1 MVPHVLSRIGRAA
14 RASEASREMRFAS
27 GNAARRSML
36 RLLGPAACVALF
48 VGASPSA
55 AVGTTADAD
64 RVAPRPTTA
73 AVAPATGDPDA
84 GAKIYARCEAC
95 HALAY
100 DRTGPRHCG
109 LIGRKAGSVPG
120 FDYSDAMKRSGIVWN
135 AQTLDRF
142 LADPAKTVPGTTMG
156 YAGVKDPKER
166 ADLIAFLQQ
175 QSNGPSCT
183 R

>member
-1 MVPHVLSRIGRAA
+1 MVPHLSSRPGRAA
-14 RASEASREMRFAS
+14 KAGDRRRVTRFVS
-27 GNAARRSML
+27 GNAALRSAF
-36 RLLGPAACVALF
+36 RLLRPGAFAALVVA
-48 VGASPSA
+48 
-55 AVGTTADAD
+55 
-64 RVAPRPTTA
+64 
-73 AVAPATGDPDA
+73 APAFGATPATTGADLDA

-183 R
+183 K